1 MMGFGLNSF
10 SSFRRVYSLSMMRS
24 ALQNHTTAD
33 FLIGFCGDEKHA
45 DNSRPPV
52 AVPFSFR
59 QIRSP
64 FIFQHMS
71 AAGPACGLGG

>member
-1 MMGFGLNSF
+1 MGFGLNSF

-52 AVPFSFR
+52 EAPFSSR
-59 QIRSP
+59 QFLSL
-64 FIFQHMS
+64 FIFQHIS
-71 AAGPACGLGG
+71 AAGPAFEPGG